1 MASVHPARAPPSDA
15 AIGTAAV
22 RSDGDGTGGIAADV
36 AARASSGNGGTP
48 DAPAARKTMTKHP
61 SVEQFA
67 IDADEEGAGT
77 VPIQVSKASGQ
88 DEAARISLQAADTQG
103 GGLAAPPRLWSLF
116 YLCHASLGVTVT
128 LALCLKWCGAP
139 AHTVG
144 ANDNGQLWGRRGA
157 VQGLAATQAALAAQ
171 PHCRSHKGRR

>member
-22 RSDGDGTGGIAADV
+22 LSDGDGTGRIAADV

-67 IDADEEGAGT
+67 IDADEEGA
-77 VPIQVSKASGQ
+77 PHASCPGGN
-88 DEAARISLQAADTQG
+88 DLEGGLNVEGAG
-103 GGLAAPPRLWSLF
+103 GGELGD
-116 YLCHASLGVTVT
+116 LGVFP
-128 LALCLKWCGAP
+128 GE
-139 AHTVG
+139 VG
-144 ANDNGQLWGRRGA
+144 ADGHENL
-157 VQGLAATQAALAAQ
+157 LEAQ
-171 PHCRSHKGRR
+171 VPVRLDLVGV